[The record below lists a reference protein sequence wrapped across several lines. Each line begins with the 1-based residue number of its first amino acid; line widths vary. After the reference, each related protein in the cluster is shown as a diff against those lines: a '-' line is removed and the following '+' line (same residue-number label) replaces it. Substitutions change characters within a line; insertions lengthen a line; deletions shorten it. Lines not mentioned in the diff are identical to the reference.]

1 MSINII
7 GKDEYPEHLEQFK
20 KTVNEIFPILGFT
33 PEQIEA
39 FIKEFELPYDDTVY
53 SIENALGKTVFIRTL
68 INAYGIRSIQ
78 YVISSTWSDRYKLV
92 KSAIEQLKSDFI
104 KANTEKKLF
113 IRITEEFPSHNAY
126 YAGLLPE
133 LGFDMEPRVIMT
145 ANQELVTQLDLTE
158 LPNNINEISFSEN
171 RLPEFIDLYHKA
183 YAVHQNSLL
192 PERLAHE
199 REFRK
204 WQLTDAQQ
212 QKDAVKT
219 WVGVELNGEIVGSCY
234 GRIWGNEM
242 SVEELAILPEFYG
255 KGLGRFLTIRCM
267 QKLKEHFGEPS
278 RYFFIGTNRT
288 FTRALK
294 LYHRLGFKIN
304 SVETYATLVNYDA
317 SDQPFGK
324 VPL

>member
-1 MSINII
+1 MSIRVI

-20 KTVNEIFPILGFT
+20 ITVREIFPILCFT

-39 FIKEFELPYDDTVY
+39 FLREFAPSYDDTVY
-53 SIENALGKTVFIRTL
+53 YIENALGQATFSRTL

-78 YVISSTWSDRYKLV
+78 YVIPSVWSERYQLV
-92 KSAIEQLKSDFI
+92 KSAIEQIKTEFI
-104 KANTEKKLF
+104 LANTEKKLF
-113 IRITEEFPSHNAY
+113 IRITEQVPSHNAY

-133 LGFDMEPRVIMT
+133 LGFDMEPRVTMT
-145 ANQELVTQLDLTE
+145 ANQDMVNQLDLTD
-158 LPNNINEISFSEN
+158 LPNNIYEISFSKN
-171 RLPEFIDLYHKA
+171 RLPEFIELYNRA
-183 YAVHQNSLL
+183 YAVYQDRLL
-192 PERLAHE
+192 PERQAHE
-199 REFRK
+199 REFRQ
-204 WQLTDAQQ
+204 WQLTDAQEQ
-212 QKDAVKT
+212 EDAVKT
-219 WVGVELNGEIVGSCY
+219 WVGIEFNGEIVGSCY

-304 SVETYATLVNYDA
+304 SVETYATFVIPKRARN
-317 SDQPFGK
+317 
-324 VPL
+324 